1 MEGEEF
7 AVGCFLS
14 IKTTLGDE
22 FEGQIISFDRLSNI
36 LVLQEGLESGPRRNI
51 WLLKANY
58 IKEFSLLRQDE
69 DPLDV
74 KKCFLDLTSLQARED
89 SAIRQAEAD
98 SERFGVGVT
107 SEAQTLFDA
116 LSKTPAPYALLLSI
130 PSSEF
135 KHFTCNMIANMLWGP
150 VPYYTSLI
158 SFYCIY
164 HKRGVW
170 RLPEPAGLP
179 APLRVPWRLPEH
191 SASLPRMHSCTMVT
205 CTGTALGSHTLADDL
220 ESGAICFLT
229 AFLPHQKVEAF
240 LRFILDLWLC
250 LLTEFWRLPVRWD
263 KTVIVVM
270 NEVRVSSPYL
280 PESVSGGTPAA
291 NERVRKVLE
300 FERKRMQTRGTS
312 Q

>member
-7 AVGCFLS
+7 AVGCLLS

-22 FEGQIISFDRLSNI
+22 FEGQIISYDRLSNI

-51 WLLKANY
+51 RLLKANY

-69 DPLDV
+69 DPLDA

-98 SERFGVGVT
+98 YERFGVGVT
-107 SEAQTLFDA
+107 SDAQNLFDA
-116 LSKTPAPYALLLSI
+116 LSKT
-130 PSSEF
+130 
-135 KHFTCNMIANMLWGP
+135 
-150 VPYYTSLI
+150 
-158 SFYCIY
+158 
-164 HKRGVW
+164 
-170 RLPEPAGLP
+170 
-179 APLRVPWRLPEH
+179 
-191 SASLPRMHSCTMVT
+191 
-205 CTGTALGSHTLADDL
+205 
-220 ESGAICFLT
+220 
-229 AFLPHQKVEAF
+229 
-240 LRFILDLWLC
+240 
-250 LLTEFWRLPVRWD
+250 LPVRWD

-291 NERVRKVLE
+291 NERVKKVLE
-300 FERKRMQTRGTS
+300 FERKRMLTRGTS

>member
-7 AVGCFLS
+7 AVGCVLS

-36 LVLQEGLESGPRRNI
+36 LVLQEGSSSGPRRNVR
-51 WLLKANY
+51 LLKANF

-74 KKCFLDLTSLQARED
+74 KKCFLDLNSLQARED

-107 SEAQTLFDA
+107 SDAQSLFDA
-116 LSKTPAPYALLLSI
+116 LSKT
-130 PSSEF
+130 
-135 KHFTCNMIANMLWGP
+135 
-150 VPYYTSLI
+150 
-158 SFYCIY
+158 
-164 HKRGVW
+164 
-170 RLPEPAGLP
+170 
-179 APLRVPWRLPEH
+179 
-191 SASLPRMHSCTMVT
+191 
-205 CTGTALGSHTLADDL
+205 
-220 ESGAICFLT
+220 
-229 AFLPHQKVEAF
+229 
-240 LRFILDLWLC
+240 
-250 LLTEFWRLPVRWD
+250 LPVRWD

-280 PESVSGGTPAA
+280 PECVSGGTPAA
-291 NERVRKVLE
+291 NERVKKVLE
-300 FERKRMQTRGTS
+300 LERKRMQTRGTS

>member
-7 AVGCFLS
+7 AAGCFLS

-36 LVLQEGLESGPRRNI
+36 LVLQEGLESGSRRNI
-51 WLLKANY
+51 RLLKANY

-89 SAIRQAEAD
+89 SAI
-98 SERFGVGVT
+98 
-107 SEAQTLFDA
+107 
-116 LSKTPAPYALLLSI
+116 
-130 PSSEF
+130 
-135 KHFTCNMIANMLWGP
+135 
-150 VPYYTSLI
+150 
-158 SFYCIY
+158 
-164 HKRGVW
+164 
-170 RLPEPAGLP
+170 
-179 APLRVPWRLPEH
+179 
-191 SASLPRMHSCTMVT
+191 
-205 CTGTALGSHTLADDL
+205 
-220 ESGAICFLT
+220 
-229 AFLPHQKVEAF
+229 
-240 LRFILDLWLC
+240 
-250 LLTEFWRLPVRWD
+250 RLPVRWD

-300 FERKRMQTRGTS
+300 FERKRMQTRGIS